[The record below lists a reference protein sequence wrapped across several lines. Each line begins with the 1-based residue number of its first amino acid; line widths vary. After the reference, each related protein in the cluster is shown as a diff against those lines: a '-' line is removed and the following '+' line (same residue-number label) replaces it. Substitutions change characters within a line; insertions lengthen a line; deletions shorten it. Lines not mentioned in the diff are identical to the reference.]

1 MRPALRFQSFGA
13 DVGGVPVVVLPGLG
27 VSRYLRA
34 GCEHVARQ
42 SGRRVLLVDPPGFG
56 SNSGVLQGPV
66 SVASVAECLRSW
78 LRDQGPVLLVGQ
90 STGCLVAAALA
101 RRRPSEEDGGV
112 DVRAV
117 ALVGPVFDPARA
129 TVAKAGARL
138 LADGSAEPWW
148 LGPSEAPEWI
158 RNARQ
163 LPGYLRSCLRERL
176 DEHLDQ
182 VACDVVI
189 VRGDRDPLSRHEWV
203 AGLVDRPSRTLVT
216 VPGGAHTFMAK
227 SPSAFAE
234 SLRVGRFGG
243 SVQVLR

>member
-1 MRPALRFQSFGA
+1 MRPALRCQSFGA
-13 DVGGVPVVVLPGLG
+13 DVGGMPVVVLPGLG

-34 GCEHVARQ
+34 GCAELARQ
-42 SGRRVLLVDPPGFG
+42 SGRRVHLVDPPGFG
-56 SNSGVLQGPV
+56 ANSGVLEGPV
-66 SVASVAECLRSW
+66 TVAAVAECLGTW
-78 LRDQGPVLLVGQ
+78 LEDQGPVLLVGQ
-90 STGCLVAAALA
+90 STGCLPATALA
-101 RRRPSEEDGGV
+101 RRRPSEERGGV

-158 RNARQ
+158 RNARA

-176 DEHLDQ
+176 EECLEE
-182 VACDVVI
+182 VSCEVLI
-189 VRGDRDPLSRHEWV
+189 VRGDRDPLSRHAWV
-203 AGLVDRPSRTLVT
+203 AGLADRPSRTLVT

-227 SPSAFAE
+227 SPPAFAE
-234 SLRVGRFGG
+234 ALRVGRFGG
-243 SVQVLR
+243 SVQVAR